1 MLSTFSHT
9 LGQLETFPALARM
22 SAVRGKAD
30 AIRGK
35 ADIPAGMHQGP
46 NWRNSCDCATIALGH
61 HNDDLHGM
69 NSTGNNGL
77 TPKQRRFCEKYV
89 ACLEAKRAAIEAGYT
104 ERSATVTSTRLM
116 KRPEVQQYI
125 AQLQAKLAER
135 NAIDQDSIV
144 RKLRENH
151 DAAKGAGQY
160 NACNRALELEAKIGG
175 LLKDRVH
182 LTGLQETSDDDLIEN
197 LAKGDAKK
205 AATLRELLGAGDGF
219 DAPGSLH

>member
-1 MLSTFSHT
+1 
-9 LGQLETFPALARM
+9 M

-46 NWRNSCDCATIALGH
+46 NWRNSCDCATSALGH

-69 NSTGNNGL
+69 DATGIIGL

-89 ACLEAKRAAIEAGYT
+89 ALLEAKRAAVEAGYT

-125 AQLQAKLAER
+125 AKLQAEAAQR
-135 NAIDQDSIV
+135 NKVSHDEVIE
-144 RKLRENH
+144 KLRESYR
-151 DAAKGAGQY
+151 DAKAANQFGPAV
-160 NACNRALELEAKIGG
+160 RAAELLGKSTGMF
-175 LLKDRVH
+175 KDQLY
-182 LTGLQETSDDDLIEN
+182 LTELQATSDDELIQN
-197 LAKGDAKK
+197 LAKGDTKK
-205 AATLRELLGAGDGF
+205 AAVLRELLGPADSF
-219 DAPGSLH
+219 DAPSTRP